1 MEPICAPATP
11 LFPSAVAIIRVSGDE
26 LARVLKPLIELP
38 QPRIA
43 ALRRLKWSGY
53 SELALV
59 IFFPSPNSYTGQDI
73 VEFHLHGNPLLIRR
87 FLDHLHKIG
96 VRTAHPGEFTQR
108 ALLNGKQDLL
118 DVEALHDLMSA
129 ATDTQIK
136 QAQARAGGTPAWIHM
151 AKEKISFWIARA
163 EANIDYGEDEEI
175 ELDLKALKRDAA
187 ELNAVFHVEQ
197 SRSSSARWLR
207 NGIQMA
213 IVGRPNAGKST
224 LFNALAGED
233 RAIVAEIPGTT
244 RDVLEVRCEW
254 AGLPLYLYD
263 TAGLR
268 RTEDP
273 LERLGIARVDPVLE
287 RADII
292 LHLVPAQDE
301 EADPE
306 ILLRL
311 TPYREKVLIVR
322 NQCDLFERDGICISA
337 PNGILEPLERALKQR
352 FLGEFAPDACLGA
365 LATERQ
371 RELLADFIQQMN
383 LIDELPDNCPAELPA
398 SILQGA
404 WGLLARLTGE
414 DRADM
419 ALDAM
424 FSSFCLGK

>member
-419 ALDAM
+419 ALSAM
-424 FSSFCLGK
+424 FASFCLGK